1 MTQKRL
7 KVATYIMWGYYAFM
21 LLSFMK
27 EFEKHIVAAIL
38 FGSISLTLLIVVIL
52 SCFSLVILDFTNLIF
67 LITRAIIAFNLFEA
81 IKNKDAGFESTD
93 LKPMQD
99 CIHFIIFPSLLLCTI
114 NMKIELLA
122 TFPICIICIYY
133 SYNNAYAIVGNNMD
147 CYMQAD
153 VTAKN
158 LFMRT
163 LCMYFIIMFAIH
175 DQRKTQIM
183 HFIGQERSKK

>member
-1 MTQKRL
+1 
-7 KVATYIMWGYYAFM
+7 M
-21 LLSFMK
+21 LFSFMK
-27 EFEKHIVAAIL
+27 EFEKHYVQAIL
-38 FGSISLTLLIVVIL
+38 FGTISLTLLIVVIL
-52 SCFSLVILDFTNLIF
+52 SCFTLVFIDFTNLIF
-67 LITRAIIAFNLFEA
+67 LITRAIVAFTLFEA
-81 IKNKDAGFESTD
+81 IKNKDAGFEETD

-99 CIHFIIFPSLLLCTI
+99 CIHFIVFPSLLLCTV

-122 TFPICIICIYY
+122 TYPISILCIYF
-133 SYNNAYAIVGNNMD
+133 SYKNAFTIEGNNMD

-183 HFIGQERSKK
+183 HFIAQERSKK